1 LLFGLV
7 GAALVLVLICCGG
20 GALGIKKF
28 IVDNPRTVASSA
40 AQRVANSPAIRVT
53 GWVTNTGGP
62 AIKADVSITAQ
73 GEVTGTI
80 TDAFAGRAEIRS
92 RPGWTMV
99 RGDQAWW
106 ASRAAPKAKT
116 LASRWVKPEHG
127 TAFPIQLGEQ
137 LNPDRIEAL
146 VKGLASRESW
156 EEGEQVTAGGRRL
169 RQLTA
174 GDWTLLVTAQDPH
187 ELVYLSGPLLSG
199 RTGFAHGAGD
209 ELVRYTLTEGG
220 AAQYPQFSFALAP
233 QTAKEQ
239 KETRRAV
246 LDVQKSLPPERPA
259 QATPQPTPAALR
271 PTVQIPPL
279 CVNPVCT
286 FSVTITNAGGSP
298 GNGTVHATVSTGQA
312 LPPRQVSGLAPGKR
326 ATFHYQFRN
335 TAPPSRNA
343 AVRVPINIVAYVHT
357 AQLEGN
363 DPAVAKR
370 LRERGVDT
378 TPLTRIGEPYSEV
391 VVRAVDLMTQGTK
404 PTDRAATLKA
414 IKAARKV
421 VDTNA
426 LPAVAELVRHRNRL
440 QNPRDLPN
448 ILDLIG
454 QDNDP
459 TGQAQPAK
467 GLGERRVL
475 EEVAQILRDDPKAR
489 IAYDGYIDIVHNG
502 QPGRYK
508 ADYIRLDTREAF
520 QIKTLTPTSQNRA
533 HEAIRTRLIE
543 ATEQLN
549 GRRNPERNAEPP
561 EKAPPRFA
569 KVVKLRLEHQSGAYF
584 IMSRGELVQVL
595 RRLQV
600 YPKIS
605 DGQIDRLEI
614 INGFDGASTHVW
626 NRTQIR
632 HELG

>member
-1 LLFGLV
+1 MLFGLV

-40 AQRVANSPAIRVT
+40 AQRVANSPAMRVT

-106 ASRAAPKAKT
+106 ASRAAPKAKS
-116 LASRWVKPEHG
+116 LASRWVQPEHG
-127 TAFPIQLGEQ
+127 TAFPVDLGEQ

-156 EEGEQVTAGGRRL
+156 EEGEQVTVGGRAL

-174 GDWTLLVTAQDPH
+174 GDWTLLVTETDPPQ
-187 ELVYLSGPLLSG
+187 LVYLSGPLLSG
-199 RTGFAHGAGD
+199 RTGFAHGASG
-209 ELVRYTLTEGG
+209 EPLRYRLTEGG

-233 QTAKEQ
+233 QTIEQ
-239 KETRRAV
+239 QNETRRAV
-246 LDVQKSLPPERPA
+246 LDVQKSLPPEPPA

-279 CVNPVCT
+279 CLNPVCT
-286 FSVTITNAGGSP
+286 FSVTITNTGGSP
-298 GNGTVHATVSTGQA
+298 GNGTVYATVSTGQA
-312 LPPRQVSGLAPGKR
+312 LPPNPVTALTPGKR
-326 ATFHYQFRN
+326 ATFQYQFRN
-335 TAPPSRNA
+335 TAPPSRSA
-343 AVRVPINIVAYVHT
+343 AIRIPINIVAYVHT
-357 AQLEGN
+357 TQLEGS

-391 VVRAVDLMTQGTK
+391 LVRAVDLMTQGTK
-404 PTDRAATLKA
+404 ATDRAITLKA
-414 IKAARKV
+414 IRAARKV
-421 VDTNA
+421 VDTNS
-426 LPAVAELVRHRNRL
+426 LPAVAELVQQRNRL
-440 QNPRDLPN
+440 HNPSDLSR
-448 ILDLIG
+448 ILLEVG
-454 QDNDP
+454 QSNDP
-459 TGQAQPAK
+459 TDEGRSLK

-475 EEVAQILRDDPKAR
+475 EEVAQVLRDDPKAR
-489 IAYDGYIDIVHNG
+489 IAYDGYVDIVHNG

-508 ADYIRLDTREAF
+508 ADYLRLDTREAF
-520 QIKTLTPTSQNRA
+520 QIKTLSTSHGRQ
-533 HEAIRTRLIE
+533 HERIE
-543 ATEQLN
+543 DSIAGAARQLN
-549 GRRNPERNAEPP
+549 GQGKGQGPGYPP
-561 EKAPPRFA
+561 ELAPPGYQRVA
-569 KVVKLRLEHQSGAYF
+569 RLRLEHQTGAYF
-584 IMSRGELVQVL
+584 LMDRDELVHTL
-595 RRLQV
+595 RRVQLL
-600 YPKIS
+600 PKLRGS
-605 DGQIDRLEI
+605 PIDRLEI
-614 INGFDGASTHVW
+614 VNGAHGGTAHVW
-626 NRTQIR
+626 SWEQLQRD
-632 HELG
+632 LG